1 MKKAKI
7 YRNVTK
13 KCGQQ
18 NAKNESILQVKKKLL
33 KNSVTR
39 TLSLIPGFFLECLL
53 GVASPSELVL
63 TLPSLGVLLPL
74 LIPDSRSFCLAGFP
88 SFIGVSDSVS
98 GPDNFG
104 DLSSSF
110 RSKL

>member
-1 MKKAKI
+1 M
-7 YRNVTK
+7 TK

-74 LIPDSRSFCLAGFP
+74 LIPDSRSFCFAGFP